1 MNPSTTNVT
10 SYQLLDGK
18 KAANEIKQEV
28 AVEVEKI
35 KQQGGKVPHLS
46 AILVGNDGASQ
57 TYVAGKVKT
66 CEDLGFR
73 SSLFTYDSS
82 VTEKEILAKIEEI
95 NNNPEI
101 DGLIVQLPLPAHIAV
116 EKVTQ
121 AIRPEKDVDG
131 FHPVNIGRMNKNMP
145 SYISATPHGILML
158 LKKYNV
164 PTFGKHCVMVGR
176 SFIVG
181 SPMSILMARDG
192 DPGNCTVTLC
202 HKYTENLAQYTRM
215 ADILIVAVGKPGL
228 ITGDM
233 VKEGVVVVDVGITRV
248 HDNTKKAG
256 YVIKGDVD
264 FDTVAPKCSYI
275 TPVPGGVGAMTI
287 ASLMWNTLLSAKG
300 EIYPKK

>member
-1 MNPSTTNVT
+1 MNPSITNAT

-18 KAANEIKQEV
+18 KASAEIKQEI
-28 AVEVEKI
+28 AAEVEKI
-35 KQQGGKVPHLS
+35 KREGGKVPHLS

-73 SSLFTYDSS
+73 SSLFTYDLS

-95 NNNPEI
+95 NNNAEI
-101 DGLIVQLPLPAHIAV
+101 DGLIVQLPLPPHISI

-145 SYISATPHGILML
+145 TYISATPNGVLML

-164 PTFGKHCVMVGR
+164 PTFAKHCVMVGR
-176 SFIVG
+176 SYIVG
-181 SPMSILMARDG
+181 SPMSILMGRDG

-248 HDNTKKAG
+248 EDSTKKSG

-264 FDTVAPKCSYI
+264 FDTVAPKSSYI

-300 EIYPKK
+300 EIYPK